1 VRNRTDGLRVTVVSS
16 PLEHTMTMPSVVATA
31 DPRDTAIRTEG
42 PSAVVAS
49 GRGRQVLGW
58 LEDAGVLLLL
68 VLAFPLVVLAV
79 GTPVALV
86 VRLLIEIARQWW

>member
-1 VRNRTDGLRVTVVSS
+1 M
-16 PLEHTMTMPSVVATA
+16 MTMPSAVAA
-31 DPRDTAIRTEG
+31 ASAAPELRSAIRSPRNSDPRDATIRAEA

-68 VLAFPLVVLAV
+68 VLAVPLVILAV

-86 VRLLIEIARQWW
+86 VRLLIEISNRWW

>member
-1 VRNRTDGLRVTVVSS
+1 M
-16 PLEHTMTMPSVVATA
+16 MTMISAVATASAAPELRSAIQFPRNA
-31 DPRDTAIRTEG
+31 DPRDATTRTEA

-58 LEDAGVLLLL
+58 LEDAGLLLLL
-68 VLAFPLVVLAV
+68 VLAVPLVILVV

-86 VRLLIEIARQWW
+86 VRLLIEISRRWW